1 MANPAPVPGRR
12 IITRE
17 EALRRQK
24 RLLTFGGVILATQ
37 VVYTAM
43 IWVYF
48 GRFPIWGAVAALGL
62 WIFWVM
68 LLRQYRRVQ
77 ALPPTPAG
85 TQGKRKRKRLRD
97 PHRNPGT
104 RLK

>member
-1 MANPAPVPGRR
+1 M
-12 IITRE
+12 TRE

-24 RLLTFGGVILATQ
+24 RLLTFGAVILAAQ
-37 VVYTAM
+37 VINTAFL
-43 IWVYF
+43 WVYY
-48 GRFPIWGAVAALGL
+48 GRFPIWAALAVLGV
-62 WIFWVM
+62 WIFHAM
-68 LLRQYRRVQ
+68 LLRQYRRVR
-77 ALPPTPAG
+77 ALPATPAE